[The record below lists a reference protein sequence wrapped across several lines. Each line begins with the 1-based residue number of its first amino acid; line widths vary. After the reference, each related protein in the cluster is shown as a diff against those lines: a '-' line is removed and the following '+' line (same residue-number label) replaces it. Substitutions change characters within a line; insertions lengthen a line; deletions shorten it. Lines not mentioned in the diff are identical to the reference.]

1 MRTLEEWSVSKNLK
15 KIVITLFALIMTV
28 GLASGFIAPIKA
40 SADTNNFTVKVEYVD
55 ADGAEIAPSDILT
68 DYHYVSTPK
77 DIPGYKL
84 REIPHNATGNITDT
98 GIIVRYIYDKTI
110 DVRYVDET
118 GKDLLPVVE
127 IINSEAAVLET
138 ISDYTFVKKDISI
151 DGLHIIFRYK
161 KNISTIPDF
170 GKPNQVTV
178 NYLDENKTPIA
189 PSLYLSGLFNEA
201 YNVPMKK
208 IKGYTLLKY
217 DSEILGVFTESP
229 QTINIIYQKK
239 APEQAPSMEPL
250 PDPTVPESPQVEK
263 SKIKKSK
270 IETTE
275 KRTTSKVKIAPKA
288 LKLTK
293 VEQKKQETKDNL
305 PKTGD
310 SSVNLLITCLGIIAI
325 SCGVYL
331 LVQQSQ
337 KRRRKE

>member
-1 MRTLEEWSVSKNLK
+1 MRTLEEWSVSKNVK
-15 KIVITLFALIMTV
+15 KIVITLFALIMTI

-40 SADTNNFTVKVEYVD
+40 SADINNFTVKVEYVD

-208 IKGYTLLKY
+208 IKGYTILKY

-239 APEQAPSMEPL
+239 APEQSPSMEPL
-250 PDPTVPESPQVEK
+250 PDPTFPENPQVE
-263 SKIKKSK
+263 KSK

-293 VEQKKQETKDNL
+293 VEQKKQETKDSL